1 MEYAQSLVC
10 NGKVDPCRS
19 VCWQRVLWH
28 WGHQSDRLVFVV
40 AAGRSSVHRREW
52 CWPQRVQQHTATRNN
67 IKSCLTRP
75 LWLCWSNAW
84 LLELPRKLSS
94 KSTVSILDNQWVMH
108 FPTIHIHHKIH
119 LDLAGWR
126 KRDQRQIKIL
136 PARYPRSGSFH
147 GYADD
152 GSGRSAKS
160 FNTAFQPRHKLPL
173 RALKGQC
180 KKASAHHGLIVE
192 RCEIAESMRNEM

>member
-1 MEYAQSLVC
+1 MLIERLALGTAPEVVFKIDCIDSRQSMSHALSDNSYTSQDSSGLGRME
-10 NGKVDPCRS
+10 K
-19 VCWQRVLWH
+19 
-28 WGHQSDRLVFVV
+28 
-40 AAGRSSVHRREW
+40 
-52 CWPQRVQQHTATRNN
+52 
-67 IKSCLTRP
+67 
-75 LWLCWSNAW
+75 
-84 LLELPRKLSS
+84 
-94 KSTVSILDNQWVMH
+94 
-108 FPTIHIHHKIH
+108 
-119 LDLAGWR
+119 
-126 KRDQRQIKIL
+126 DQRPIKIL

-192 RCEIAESMRNEM
+192 RCEIAESMRNEMQPRSNILLGLGFGYRRTTQSVEIID